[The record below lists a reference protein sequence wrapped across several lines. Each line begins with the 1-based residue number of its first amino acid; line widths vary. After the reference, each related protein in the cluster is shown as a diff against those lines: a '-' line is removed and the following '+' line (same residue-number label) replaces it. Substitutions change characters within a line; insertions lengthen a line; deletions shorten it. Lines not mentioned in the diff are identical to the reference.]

1 MSGCSWHRN
10 VILLTYLFMSHFTGF
25 WGFPAEP
32 SSATELLSSAD
43 PVMFLE
49 PGFVFKDQGK
59 LFFQVLYSKTKENY
73 FPGFVFKDQGK
84 LFFQVF
90 LHAGLDWAVYTP
102 GQPVKVWP
110 FKWKICE
117 TQLTCFG
124 LQGNCSCRNLQ
135 FPSCFPSGPEIKA
148 NTLNHFCSKLIQKCF
163 SSFRFNQML
172 LRSQ

>member
-49 PGFVFKDQGK
+49 PGFFIQRPRNTIFPGFLFKDQWK
-59 LFFQVLYSKTKENY
+59 LFFE
-73 FPGFVFKDQGK
+73 
-84 LFFQVF
+84 VF

>member
-10 VILLTYLFMSHFTGF
+10 VTLLMY
-25 WGFPAEP
+25 
-32 SSATELLSSAD
+32 
-43 PVMFLE
+43 
-49 PGFVFKDQGK
+49 FVFVTFHRFLRFSSRAFFRDRAP
-59 LFFQVLYSKTKENY
+59 LFCWPSHVSRARFFIQRPRKTI